1 MGYYSSLRKLIEY
14 DIDCHFFDSIE
25 STSSFLTEIPYS
37 SRTQLCIAREQTKGK
52 GQHGR
57 DWSSQKDGSILFS
70 LRKCFSEDTNL
81 NGLSLVIGMAIIK
94 SIEAEC
100 QLSGLK
106 IKWPN
111 DVYFENQKLAGILME
126 NNIHKG
132 LQYLVIGV
140 GVNYQLN
147 HTINIDTPWT
157 DLSQIV
163 KKLPNFDKLTASFIK
178 NILAMSKDFEF
189 NGLASLLS
197 EWSDYDMLKGVKIR
211 STESK
216 EFFEGKVDGIS
227 EYGALRIS
235 SPEGVK
241 EVYSSMHIE
250 YI

>member
-1 MGYYSSLRKLIEY
+1 MGYYSSLRKLIED

-37 SRTQLCIAREQTKGK
+37 SRTQFCITREQTKGK

>member
-1 MGYYSSLRKLIEY
+1 MGYYSSLSKLIED
-14 DIDCHFFDSIE
+14 DIDCHFFESIE

-37 SRTQLCIAREQTKGK
+37 NRTQLCIAREQTKGK

-57 DWSSQKDGSILFS
+57 DWSSQKDGSVLFS

-132 LQYLVIGV
+132 VQYLVIGV

>member
-1 MGYYSSLRKLIEY
+1 MGYYSSLRKLIED

-178 NILAMSKDFEF
+178 NILSMSKDFEF

>member
-1 MGYYSSLRKLIEY
+1 MNHYSSLKRLIED

>member
-1 MGYYSSLRKLIEY
+1 MGYYSSLRKLIED

-37 SRTQLCIAREQTKGK
+37 NRTQLCIAREQTKGK

-70 LRKCFSEDTNL
+70 LRKPYSIDTNL
-81 NGLSLVIGMAIIK
+81 NGLSLVVGMAIIK
-94 SIEAEC
+94 SLEVEC

-132 LQYLVIGV
+132 VQYLVIGV

-178 NILAMSKDFEF
+178 NILSMSKDFEF

>member
-1 MGYYSSLRKLIEY
+1 MGYYSSLRKLIED

-37 SRTQLCIAREQTKGK
+37 SRTQFCIAREQTKGK

-70 LRKCFSEDTNL
+70 LRKPYSIDTNL
-81 NGLSLVIGMAIIK
+81 NGLSLVVGMAIIK
-94 SIEAEC
+94 SLEVEC

-132 LQYLVIGV
+132 VQYLVIGV
-140 GVNYQLN
+140 GVNYQLD
-147 HTINIDTPWT
+147 HKINIDTPWT
-157 DLSQIV
+157 DLSRIV
-163 KKLPNFDKLTASFIK
+163 KKLPNFDKLTALFIK
-178 NILAMSKDFEF
+178 NILAMSKDFEL
-189 NGLASLLS
+189 NGLSNLLS

-211 STESK
+211 SKESK
-216 EFFEGKVDGIS
+216 KVLEGKVDGIS

-241 EVYSSMHIE
+241 EIYSSMHIE

>member
-1 MGYYSSLRKLIEY
+1 MDHYSSLRKLIED

-25 STSSFLTEIPYS
+25 STSSFLSDTPHS
-37 SRTQLCIAREQTKGK
+37 NRTQLCIAREQTSGK
-52 GQHGR
+52 GQYGR
-57 DWSSQKDGSILFS
+57 DWASQKDGSILFS
-70 LRKCFSEDTNL
+70 LRKCFSVDTNL

-94 SIEAEC
+94 SIEEEC
-100 QLSGLK
+100 QLKGLK

-111 DVYFENQKLAGILME
+111 DVYYGNNKLAGILME

-132 LQYLVIGV
+132 AQYVVIGV
-140 GVNYQLN
+140 GVNYHLDQK
-147 HTINIDTPWT
+147 INIDIPWT
-157 DLSQIV
+157 DLAQIL
-163 KKLPNFDKLTASFIK
+163 KKLPSFDTLTAAFIK
-178 NILAMSKDFEF
+178 NILAMSKDFESK
-189 NGLASLLS
+189 GLSNLLS

-235 SPEGVK
+235 SPDGVK

>member
-1 MGYYSSLRKLIEY
+1 MGYYSSLRKLIED

-37 SRTQLCIAREQTKGK
+37 NRTQLCIAREQTKGK

-70 LRKCFSEDTNL
+70 LRKPYSIDTNL
-81 NGLSLVIGMAIIK
+81 NGLSLVVGMAIIK
-94 SIEAEC
+94 SLEVEC